1 MKSKFIKWQLKEWS
15 PILITLLFASALYL
29 FSYYKTAYI
38 GYHNSDTNPNQYF
51 LSLTSFT
58 PYIVVGVLYSTL
70 LPLISLSY
78 RYNSRRADIYYQL
91 PLKKNELRNTRL
103 LIGLIYMIVALAFL
117 FFISMFCLYLNEQS
131 LLFILSLKEIK
142 VEPYHFIYIV
152 PFFFLSLFFLCG
164 NYFINACICSFAN
177 SWKNAVIYLFVFQ
190 FVLCTGL
197 FFLSAIPNNF
207 LYNSI
212 YISNTFAIFLMS
224 GCFEPSGIMPLI
236 GLNYLFSGLLKDGTP
251 LFISQYYEQ
260 LLIPSLIC
268 TGVFSI
274 LCAIYIFLAKEPSG
288 EFSGKNTTRY
298 KWDFYIPHFL
308 ALLLS
313 FLHTLNYMDPRTSFF
328 IGSIILTFTI
338 LGHYLLTCIIRGTFK
353 LKKKDLICIGIISGI
368 NLIFSVCDIIFNNIS
383 LY

>member
-15 PILITLLFASALYL
+15 PILITLAFASALFL
-29 FSYYKTAYI
+29 FSFYRTTYI
-38 GYHNSDTNPNQYF
+38 GYYATDPDLNQWF
-51 LSLTSFT
+51 LTSPSFS
-58 PYIVVGVLYSTL
+58 PYIVVGVLFSFL

-78 RYNSRRADIYYQL
+78 RYSGRRADIYYQL

-103 LIGLIYMIVALAFL
+103 LIGLIYMIVTLTFL
-117 FFISMFCLYLNEQS
+117 FFISMLCLYLNEQA
-131 LLFILSLKEIK
+131 LLFMLSLKAIT
-142 VEPYHFIYIV
+142 VEPYHFIYII

-177 SWKNAVIYLFVFQ
+177 SWKNAVIYLLVFQ

-197 FFLSAIPNNF
+197 FFFSAIPNNF
-207 LYNSI
+207 MYNSV
-212 YISNTFAIFLMS
+212 YISNTLDIFLTS
-224 GCFEPSGIMPLI
+224 GSFEPSGIMPLI
-236 GLNYLFSGLLKDGTP
+236 GLDRLFSSLLRDGTP
-251 LFISQYYEQ
+251 LFINQYHEK
-260 LLIPSLIC
+260 LLVPSLIC

-274 LCAIYIFLAKEPSG
+274 LCAVYIFLTKEPSG

-298 KWDFYIPHFL
+298 KWDFFIPHFL

-313 FLHTLNYMDPRTSFF
+313 FFHSTIYINPITSFV
-328 IGSIILTFTI
+328 IGFIILTFTI
-338 LGHYLLTCIIRGTFK
+338 LGHYLLTCIVRGTFK

-368 NLIFSVCDIIFNNIS
+368 NLIFSVCDIIFSNYS